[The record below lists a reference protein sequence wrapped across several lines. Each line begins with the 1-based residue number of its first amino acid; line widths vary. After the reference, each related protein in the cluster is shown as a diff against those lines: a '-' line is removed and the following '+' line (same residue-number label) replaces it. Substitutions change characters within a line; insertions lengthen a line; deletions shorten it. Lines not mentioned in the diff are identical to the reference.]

1 MSFVIRHLSDQM
13 EAGMGRR
20 VECEVNAI
28 VMGELAKEYQ
38 GLKAGAVI
46 KTAGFLARRSF
57 KSTQLVLHINR
68 LEQLS

>member
-1 MSFVIRHLSDQM
+1 
-13 EAGMGRR
+13 MGRR

-38 GLKAGAVI
+38 GLKAGTAI
-46 KTAGFLARRSF
+46 KAAGFLAKRSF